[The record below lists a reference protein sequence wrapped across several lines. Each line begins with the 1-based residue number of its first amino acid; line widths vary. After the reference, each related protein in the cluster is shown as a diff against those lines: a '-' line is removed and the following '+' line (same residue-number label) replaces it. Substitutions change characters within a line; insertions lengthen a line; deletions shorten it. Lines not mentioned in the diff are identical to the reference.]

1 MNIGWEVNGLSSV
14 SAQIKDLSL
23 LATGPKAEK

>member
-1 MNIGWEVNGLSSV
+1 MNIGWEVAVLSAV

-23 LATGPKAEK
+23 LATGPKAE